1 LKAIHLQIERE
12 HTVLDTFCVAPW
24 MPLPSRVFMNPNGQA
39 LLDVLAGFDA
49 DFVAALEQQQAD
61 KLTAQEL
68 EALWSSCSTP
78 TSSST

>member
-1 LKAIHLQIERE
+1 MDA
-12 HTVLDTFCVAPW
+12 
-24 MPLPSRVFMNPNGQA
+24 LPNRVFMNPNSQS

-61 KLTAQEL
+61 KLTAQDL

-78 TSSST
+78 TSSLT

>member
-1 LKAIHLQIERE
+1 MNMS
-12 HTVLDTFCVAPW
+12 VLDCTHSLRRAKVISH
-24 MPLPSRVFMNPNGQA
+24 SRMIMNPNGQA
-39 LLDVLAGFDA
+39 LLDVLAGFDV

-61 KLTAQEL
+61 KPTAQEL